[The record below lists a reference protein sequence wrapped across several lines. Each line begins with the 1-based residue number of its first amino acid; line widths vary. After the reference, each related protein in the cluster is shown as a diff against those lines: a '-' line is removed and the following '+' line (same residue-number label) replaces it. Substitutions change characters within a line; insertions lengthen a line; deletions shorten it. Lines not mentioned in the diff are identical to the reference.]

1 MTNQPIVIGRRF
13 FSMCSLFFILFSS
26 LVFLPL
32 FRSEY
37 LGSCIL
43 FGLMRS
49 AIICTQT
56 VGHSPLKKISHD
68 IFRTRLVCLTFVA
81 ERAFIGMLLPITTC
95 AQGVLDIVFLGVKCD
110 DICLISPS
118 CSFYCQFLQYSC
130 GFYRYN
136 FYFFRICSVS
146 AALLG
151 ALTSKSFDRSRL
163 AFFFEA
169 EIYHSFFEPGAL
181 SLGAQDID
189 IARLVISHEILL
201 LCQTRGSYL
210 RLTVDAITHPCKRVL
225 IVCVSKSPMV
235 LTLRFN

>member
-1 MTNQPIVIGRRF
+1 MKKTFGDSSVRPIIQTPFCYHGLLLLSLLWDFSISRVNDFVTNQPIVIGRRF

-95 AQGVLDIVFLGVKCD
+95 AQGVLDIVFLGVTCD

-118 CSFYCQFLQYSC
+118 CSFYC
-130 GFYRYN
+130 
-136 FYFFRICSVS
+136 
-146 AALLG
+146 
-151 ALTSKSFDRSRL
+151 
-163 AFFFEA
+163 
-169 EIYHSFFEPGAL
+169 
-181 SLGAQDID
+181 
-189 IARLVISHEILL
+189 
-201 LCQTRGSYL
+201 
-210 RLTVDAITHPCKRVL
+210 
-225 IVCVSKSPMV
+225 
-235 LTLRFN
+235 